1 MQVSPALA
9 SLLSFIT
16 EKFSRMLDILKP
28 PNPPKASKHEIPA
41 DIYTA
46 IACIFFFSDLSY
58 TNVEL

>member
-16 EKFSRMLDILKP
+16 EKFSRMLDVLKP
-28 PNPPKASKHEIPA
+28 PPPEGSKHEIPV

>member
-16 EKFSRMLDILKP
+16 EKFSRMLDVLKP
-28 PNPPKASKHEIPA
+28 PPEGSKHEIPA